1 MISKQAKTFDY
12 INITF
17 DKSFIRSLT
26 LLSKRKI
33 EPITIE
39 NSKALSKKQHS
50 VKTECCSN
58 VENEDTIIGIKCPVV
73 MNEDTFEQDKR
84 VIESDILKAFA
95 DILNSEICNR
105 KQEKTIP
112 HQVNKKRVKYTPFPC
127 PRCGSTNTIGNG
139 HRRTNVGLKA
149 KRHCENCNRS
159 YTNQKD
165 AIWKMKNGQYIIE
178 EALKLSEE
186 NSLRDTARLIKEK
199 FGVKISY
206 ATVSNWRKNKKKF
219 QDLNLIM

>member
-1 MISKQAKTFDY
+1 MINKQTKTLDH
-12 INITF
+12 ISITF
-17 DKSFIRSLT
+17 DQNFIRSLT

-39 NSKALSKKQHS
+39 NSKMLSKRQNS
-50 VKTECCSN
+50 VKAEHCSD
-58 VENEDTIIGIKCPVV
+58 VGNEDMIIGIKCPVV
-73 MNEDTFEQDKR
+73 MDEDTFEQDKE
-84 VIESDILKAFA
+84 VIESDILKTFA

-105 KQEKTIP
+105 KPKKTISP
-112 HQVNKKRVKYTPFPC
+112 QANRKRVKYTPFPC
-127 PRCGSTNTIGNG
+127 PQCGSTNTIGYG
-139 HRRTNVGLKA
+139 HRITSVGLKA

-165 AIWKMKNGQYIIE
+165 AIWKMKNKQDIIE

-186 NSLRDTARLIKEK
+186 YSLRDTARLIKEK

-206 ATVSNWRKNKKKF
+206 ATVSNWRKNKKL
-219 QDLNLIM
+219 QELNLIM